1 MNDTIRE
8 YQAHARSTDT
18 FGRVH
23 TACRNHHLVV
33 TAPCGTGV
41 RVRL

>member
-1 MNDTIRE
+1 MSDTIRE

-18 FGRVH
+18 FGGSTRRVGTIISWW
-23 TACRNHHLVV
+23 TAR
-33 TAPCGTGV
+33 CGTGV